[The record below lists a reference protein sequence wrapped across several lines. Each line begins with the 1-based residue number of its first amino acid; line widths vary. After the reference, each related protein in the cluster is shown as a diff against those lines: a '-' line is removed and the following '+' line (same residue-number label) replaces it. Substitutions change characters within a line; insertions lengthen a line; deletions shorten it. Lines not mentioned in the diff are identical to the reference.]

1 MKKDAVIEEGNHIK
15 LFPWRTAKRKC
26 IQYFELYPTQ
36 NEIMGINKS
45 VWDYIT
51 SPGTDIR
58 VRTVTKI
65 SVFCK
70 VFPADGTDDFN
81 LFIPKCVI
89 KAMWK
94 CA

>member
-15 LFPWRTAKRKC
+15 LFPWRTAKKKC
-26 IQYFELYPTQ
+26 IKYFELYPTQ

-51 SPGTDIR
+51 SQSTDI
-58 VRTVTKI
+58 VVKKVTKI
-65 SVFCK
+65 SVFCR
-70 VFPADGTDDFN
+70 VLVPYDDDFN

>member
-15 LFPWRTAKRKC
+15 LFPWRTAKKRC
-26 IQYFELYPTQ
+26 IERFELYPTQ
-36 NEIMGINKS
+36 NEIMGIRKV

-51 SPGTDIR
+51 TQGTDI
-58 VRTVTKI
+58 VVKKVTKI

-81 LFIPKCVI
+81 IFIPKCVI

-94 CA
+94 VA